1 MSSSSPF
8 DAFVVHMRSTSLEN
22 VIQRLMQI
30 SLLKKSRK
38 CQACSSLMEL
48 VPRES
53 ATDKFAWRCTC
64 SGCGKRTSHL
74 SIRKDSIF
82 EGSKLS
88 LADIFAIIFCWATNK
103 PSTMVSTDFEINYKR
118 VVELYSK
125 LRTIVARH
133 IDSMPFRLGGPGT
146 ICQIDE
152 SLFCHKVKAHRG
164 RAPQAQVWVFGIM
177 CTSSNRPRL
186 YLEVVENR
194 SAETLLPIISRV
206 VLPGT
211 VVHSD
216 EWKAYKNINTVVGLE
231 HKTVNHSVHFVQP
244 ITNTHTQNIE
254 SAWNNLK
261 IKIKQMRGIRR
272 THLEAYLKEFMWRD
286 SCPTAPYYALFS
298 ILAEFSNW
306 NGLE

>member
-1 MSSSSPF
+1 M
-8 DAFVVHMRSTSLEN
+8 
-22 VIQRLMQI
+22 
-30 SLLKKSRK
+30 
-38 CQACSSLMEL
+38 
-48 VPRES
+48 
-53 ATDKFAWRCTC
+53 
-64 SGCGKRTSHL
+64 
-74 SIRKDSIF
+74 
-82 EGSKLS
+82 S
-88 LADIFAIIFCWATNK
+88 LADIFTIIFCWATNK

-125 LRTIVARH
+125 LRTIVARRM
-133 IDSMPFRLGGPGT
+133 DSMHFRLGGPGT

-164 RAPQAQVWVFGIM
+164 RVPQAQVWVFGII

-231 HKTVNHSVHFVQP
+231 HKTVNHSIHFVQP

-261 IKIKQMRGIRR
+261 IKIKQIRGIRR
-272 THLEAYLKEFMWRD
+272 THLEAYLKEFLWRD

-306 NGLE
+306 NSLE